1 MSELTNAEIDQLKR
15 QLQHLELALE
25 EQLQIG
31 SDASDVVT
39 LDQSKVGRVSRMD
52 AMQQQQMALSTRS
65 KSQQRLLKV
74 KSALKAIE
82 SGEYGYCRRCD
93 EIIGFP
99 RLQAQPEAPL
109 CIGCQNHSDTQQ

>member
-1 MSELTNAEIDQLKR
+1 MSELTDEEIR
-15 QLQHLELALE
+15 QLEEKLLSLELALE

-31 SDASDVVT
+31 GDAGGVVT

-82 SGEYGYCRRCD
+82 SRDYGYCRRCD
-93 EIIGFP
+93 EDIGFP
-99 RLQAQPEAPL
+99 RLQAQPETPL
-109 CIGCQNHSDTQQ
+109 CISCQNHSDNQQ

>member
-1 MSELTNAEIDQLKR
+1 MSKLTDAEIDQLKG
-15 QLQHLELALE
+15 QLLKLESSLQ

-31 SDASDVVT
+31 GDASDVVA

-52 AMQQQQMALSTRS
+52 AMQQQQMALSTRG

-74 KSALKAIE
+74 KSALQAIE
-82 SGEYGYCRRCD
+82 SGDYGYCRRCD
-93 EIIGFP
+93 EVIGFP

-109 CIGCQNHSDTQQ
+109 CIGCQNLSDTQQ